1 MSPARIAFVALAL
14 GMLAGCSPGKPAAGV
29 GGDPVRGKIAVTQYA
44 CQSCHMI
51 PGVPG
56 SKVYVGRPLGEL
68 AKRKVL
74 VGTLENDQDNLVRWI
89 RDPQAI
95 DPHTA
100 MPNMGVSE
108 RDARDISAFLL
119 GL

>member
-1 MSPARIAFVALAL
+1 MSALRVAALAL
-14 GMLAGCSPGKPAAGV
+14 LLAGCSPTPPPPGV
-29 GGDPVRGKIAVTQYA
+29 RGDTLRGKIAVTQYA
-44 CQSCHMI
+44 CNSCHMI

-68 AKRKVL
+68 AKTRVMAGAL
-74 VGTLENDQDNLVRWI
+74 PTDQANVMRWI
-89 RDPQAI
+89 QDPQSI
-95 DPHTA
+95 DPNTA

-108 RDARDISAFLL
+108 RDARDISAYLL